1 MKLHVRLQQAHSTI
15 FTCEI
20 VPPLKSQ
27 NDREMW
33 LAIESLAE
41 FKPGVMDVTYHR
53 AEPHPAFDIHG
64 CKIQQWI
71 RKRAGTLGIC
81 GAILYRYHLDP
92 VPHFV
97 CAGLD
102 CGALEDMLLDCH
114 WLGIENIMVLQ
125 GDKLPKETQFS
136 PHPLGH
142 RYASE
147 LLTQVM
153 SMQKGKYCQAQNA
166 TPVSFCIGV
175 AGYPEKHHD
184 APTMEADLDAL
195 AHKVRLGANYI
206 VTQMFFDNQKYF
218 AFVKSCRERG
228 ISIPILPG
236 IKPITTKKQ
245 ATVLPGVFHIE
256 LPNEL
261 QKQLDQAKNDAEVEQ
276 IGIEWCVAQCLE
288 LKAACVP
295 AIHFY
300 TMSKAEPTLKILK
313 KVF

>member
-125 GDKLPKETQFS
+125 GDKLPKET
-136 PHPLGH
+136 
-142 RYASE
+142 
-147 LLTQVM
+147 
-153 SMQKGKYCQAQNA
+153 
-166 TPVSFCIGV
+166 FCIGV